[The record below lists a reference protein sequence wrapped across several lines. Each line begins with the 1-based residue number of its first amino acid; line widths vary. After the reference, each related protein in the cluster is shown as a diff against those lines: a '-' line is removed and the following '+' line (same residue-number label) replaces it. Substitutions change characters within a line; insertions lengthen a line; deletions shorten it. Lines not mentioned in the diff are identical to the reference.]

1 MLKYAILSWIVKVP
15 HIGVRGQE
23 NACCSRLPLGLL
35 TGLWVNLL
43 HHLLDPLEGP
53 PRISHLTLRVCD
65 SQNRSNGS
73 IVTSIVRFSVS
84 QGHSKM
90 PFVECNRFSS
100 QEPILMVG
108 VGWMLKC
115 IFFLSLTGK
124 SKFLSCI
131 FLGPSLPP
139 FLYSR
144 YFLFFFNF
152 TLLIFVF
159 YAHYSFPL
167 YYKIPIS
174 VFVYSGYYFY
184 SFLFK

>member
-1 MLKYAILSWIVKVP
+1 MPYFLGSSKFPTLGSE
-15 HIGVRGQE
+15 VRRTLAVLDYPWVCWQD
-23 NACCSRLPLGLL
+23 SGLIFYII
-35 TGLWVNLL
+35 WS
-43 HHLLDPLEGP
+43 LDPLEGP

-100 QEPILMVG
+100 QEPSLMVG

-144 YFLFFFNF
+144 YLLFFFNF